1 MHKVILH
8 VGYPKTATTWFQ
20 NNFYPYVENFRYVE
34 RELFNSLFFSRD
46 VLAIKKYLTD
56 CEKDIVICDEALLIT
71 KKHKLSI
78 LEKAERLRMNF
89 SSPKIIIFIRNQLD
103 IIESVYSQWLR
114 GEMKKNIND
123 FIVDVILPKK
133 KEQWDYYVQIN
144 TYISVFKKENVY
156 VYLYEDFQMNQEK
169 FIEKYARDLYIELD
183 IEHLKFT
190 PVNVRTNPFFVPL
203 VLGYNN
209 IFKNKFYDFKML
221 LFYRFNQKIK
231 NLIFK
236 QKTHHYFIKNDV
248 KKLLIDYYCE
258 SNQKLI
264 SEFGLNLEKYN
275 YPL

>member
-133 KEQWDYYVQIN
+133 I
-144 TYISVFKKENVY
+144 
-156 VYLYEDFQMNQEK
+156 
-169 FIEKYARDLYIELD
+169 
-183 IEHLKFT
+183 
-190 PVNVRTNPFFVPL
+190 
-203 VLGYNN
+203 
-209 IFKNKFYDFKML
+209 
-221 LFYRFNQKIK
+221 
-231 NLIFK
+231 LIL
-236 QKTHHYFIKNDV
+236 YFIKSTYWV
-248 KKLLIDYYCE
+248 FC
-258 SNQKLI
+258 
-264 SEFGLNLEKYN
+264 
-275 YPL
+275 